1 MFNTNRFIF
10 NTNKLS
16 FLDIPIIRIKL
27 FRSKIGVLFLTN
39 NEDKNIKEDANQELK
54 ERLDGF
60 SSVLEKFGMDLIT
73 KLGKTNFNIKVLTDK
88 VEDLN
93 KATIDIKALIPKL
106 NKIIEKQDTL
116 ETEIDLLKS
125 LVLKKSESKSKES
138 EDQIER
144 DSSATDKKEL
154 ILKMIIEFKEGVGD
168 QEVPSNI
175 IEDLDELKDKI
186 FEYTGG
192 HKILYEIS
200 QMIKHVKKK
209 ETVSP
214 ELKEIL
220 YQKATYWANKL

>member
-1 MFNTNRFIF
+1 
-10 NTNKLS
+10 
-16 FLDIPIIRIKL
+16 
-27 FRSKIGVLFLTN
+27 VLLLTN
-39 NEDKNIKEDANQELK
+39 DEDKNIKENANQELT

-125 LVLKKSESKSKES
+125 LVLKKTKSKSKES
-138 EDQIER
+138 EEIIER

-154 ILKMIIEFKEGVGD
+154 VLKMIAEFQEKVGD
-168 QEVPSNI
+168 QEIPSNI
-175 IEDLDELKDKI
+175 IEELNELKDKI

-220 YQKATYWANKL
+220 YQKAMYWANKL

>member
-1 MFNTNRFIF
+1 M
-10 NTNKLS
+10 
-16 FLDIPIIRIKL
+16 
-27 FRSKIGVLFLTN
+27 TN

>member
-1 MFNTNRFIF
+1 MTN
-10 NTNKLS
+10 
-16 FLDIPIIRIKL
+16 D
-27 FRSKIGVLFLTN
+27 
-39 NEDKNIKEDANQELK
+39 EDKNIKENANQELK

-73 KLGKTNFNIKVLTDK
+73 KLGKTNFSIKVLTDK

-125 LVLKKSESKSKES
+125 LVLKKTKSKSKES
-138 EDQIER
+138 EEIIER

-154 ILKMIIEFKEGVGD
+154 ILKMITEFQETVGE
-168 QEVPSNI
+168 QEIPSNI
-175 IEDLDELKDKI
+175 IEELHGLKDKI

-200 QMIKHVKKK
+200 QMIKHVKNK

-220 YQKATYWANKL
+220 YQKAMYWANKL